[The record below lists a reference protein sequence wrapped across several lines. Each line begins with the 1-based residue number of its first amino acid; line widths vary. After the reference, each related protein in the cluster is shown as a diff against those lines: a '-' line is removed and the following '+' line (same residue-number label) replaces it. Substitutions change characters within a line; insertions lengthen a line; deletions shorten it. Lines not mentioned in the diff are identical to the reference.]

1 MLHVAH
7 PIHATWKHF
16 HVHPAKSRTPWQ
28 DMAIHGSERQFW
40 PEMGGVHGN
49 IFEDENVAVI

>member
-16 HVHPAKSRTPWQ
+16 HAHPAKSRKQWQ
-28 DMAIHGSERQFW
+28 EMAIHSSKKKFR
-40 PEMGGVHGN
+40 PEKEGGYGN
-49 IFEDENVAVI
+49 IFEG